1 MAFVQSLYSLYLAIL
16 LQWNS
21 KQVVLFHFFGKDL
34 QVELLEIISMT
45 AKLEKNS
52 TLEAMESLDS
62 WPKEIEAS
70 TSNG

>member
-1 MAFVQSLYSLYLAIL
+1 VEQQASCFDSIFMENTS
-16 LQWNS
+16 
-21 KQVVLFHFFGKDL
+21 

-62 WPKEIEAS
+62 
-70 TSNG
+70 

>member
-1 MAFVQSLYSLYLAIL
+1 LYSLCTVYLAIL

-21 KQVVLFHFFGKDL
+21 KQVVLSFHFYGKYF

-52 TLEAMESLDS
+52 TLEAMESY
-62 WPKEIEAS
+62 
-70 TSNG
+70 

>member
-1 MAFVQSLYSLYLAIL
+1 MALVFVQFIHTLLFYFSGTASKLFYSIFLE
-16 LQWNS
+16 
-21 KQVVLFHFFGKDL
+21 KDL